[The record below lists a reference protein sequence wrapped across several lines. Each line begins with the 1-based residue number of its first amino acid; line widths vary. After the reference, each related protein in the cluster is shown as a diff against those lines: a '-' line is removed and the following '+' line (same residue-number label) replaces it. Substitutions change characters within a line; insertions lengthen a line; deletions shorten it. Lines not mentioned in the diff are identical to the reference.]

1 MGFQAADNADK
12 AIMLWKAEIANLE
25 DDLKSKEQIEA
36 RIFDLYRN
44 NDLMRGLVEKMV
56 DTVVGSKVLLQSM
69 PDYEALGVGRDEALR
84 WQKIVEREFHHY
96 VDSPDNWISADRS
109 MDFTQLCR
117 QAYRS
122 KIFTGEIT
130 ASLEWRYSQ
139 PEGYKTCINLFS
151 PNRIK
156 TPPQTTDAFFGIELD
171 NYGGAIA
178 YHIEKTNLDT
188 KDSLY
193 RQKEFKRVLKRNKY
207 GYLQLIHIFEPLLP
221 EYPRGISRLACVLKK
236 MKQLDR
242 YHEADLDKA
251 IITTAY
257 VFAITSDEDPETVA
271 EILSGVSQA
280 KEKYESLAL
289 GGGDSNIP
297 ADLLA
302 KRDSIRNRILEERWV
317 EVTGGNIMHLFSGE
331 DIKTVAPPN
340 TITSSAEFAKGHTR
354 NIANGIGISYELG
367 SGDFEGVNYSGGQ
380 LSLGIYEHSANIE
393 RKLYAHKFATLV
405 FRAWLDEAIDK
416 GKVPLLGGVDY
427 WSNRDKYSKCTFT
440 GVKRVHVDPLK
451 AANAHAKSLA
461 SGTTTRTDIVQEN
474 GGDMDS
480 IAINRSYEASLMLK
494 TIESVAAEQGIK
506 LTDEFKLNILADYIT
521 GRMVDLSG
529 TSLRTD
535 EDVEKEE

>member
-1 MGFQAADNADK
+1 MGFEAANNADK
-12 AIMLWKAEIANLE
+12 AIIKWQKQIDELE

-56 DTVVGSKVLLQSM
+56 DSVVGSKVALQSM
-69 PDYEALGVGRDEALR
+69 PDYEALGVKRDEALR
-84 WQKIVEREFHHY
+84 WQKIVEREFHNY
-96 VDSPDNWISADRS
+96 VDSPENWISADRS

-139 PEGYKTCINLFS
+139 GDGYKTCINVFS

-156 TPPQTTDAFFGIELD
+156 TPPQNSQAFFGIELD

-178 YHIEKTNLDT
+178 YHIEKTNLNAQGL
-188 KDSLY
+188 LY
-193 RQKEFKRVLKRNKY
+193 RHKEFKRVLKRNKY
-207 GYLQLIHIFEPLLP
+207 GQLQLIHIFEPMLP

-257 VFAITSDEDPETVA
+257 VFAITSNEDPETVA

-280 KEKYESLAL
+280 KSRYDEMAIGNSDANVPK
-289 GGGDSNIP
+289 N
-297 ADLLA
+297 LLE
-302 KRDSIRNRILEERWV
+302 KRDKIQDDILKGRWV
-317 EVTGGNIMHLFSGE
+317 EATGGQVMHLFKGE

-354 NIANGIGISYELG
+354 NIANGLGISYELG
-367 SGDFEGVNYSGGQ
+367 TGDFEGVNYSGGQ
-380 LSLGIYEHSANIE
+380 LSLGIYEHSASIE
-393 RKLYAHKFATLV
+393 RKLYAHKFAAIV

-440 GVKRVHVDPLK
+440 GVKRVHVDPVK
-451 AANAHAKSLA
+451 AANAHAKNLVN
-461 SGTTTRTDIVQEN
+461 GTTTRTDIVNEN
-474 GGDMDS
+474 GGDIES
-480 IAINRSYEASLMLK
+480 VAVNRSYEALLMLK
-494 TIESVAAEQGIK
+494 VIESAAKEQGIQ
-506 LTDEFKLNILADYIT
+506 LTDEYKLKVLSDYIT
-521 GRMVDLSG
+521 GRSIDSTGV
-529 TSLRTD
+529 SLNQ
-535 EDVEKEE
+535 EEEE

>member
-178 YHIEKTNLDT
+178 YHIEKNKSRYKGFTV
-188 KDSLY
+188 SS
-193 RQKEFKRVLKRNKY
+193 ERV
-207 GYLQLIHIFEPLLP
+207 
-221 EYPRGISRLACVLKK
+221 
-236 MKQLDR
+236 
-242 YHEADLDKA
+242 
-251 IITTAY
+251 
-257 VFAITSDEDPETVA
+257 
-271 EILSGVSQA
+271 
-280 KEKYESLAL
+280 
-289 GGGDSNIP
+289 
-297 ADLLA
+297 
-302 KRDSIRNRILEERWV
+302 
-317 EVTGGNIMHLFSGE
+317 
-331 DIKTVAPPN
+331 
-340 TITSSAEFAKGHTR
+340 
-354 NIANGIGISYELG
+354 
-367 SGDFEGVNYSGGQ
+367 
-380 LSLGIYEHSANIE
+380 
-393 RKLYAHKFATLV
+393 
-405 FRAWLDEAIDK
+405 
-416 GKVPLLGGVDY
+416 
-427 WSNRDKYSKCTFT
+427 
-440 GVKRVHVDPLK
+440 
-451 AANAHAKSLA
+451 
-461 SGTTTRTDIVQEN
+461 
-474 GGDMDS
+474 
-480 IAINRSYEASLMLK
+480 
-494 TIESVAAEQGIK
+494 
-506 LTDEFKLNILADYIT
+506 
-521 GRMVDLSG
+521 
-529 TSLRTD
+529 
-535 EDVEKEE
+535 

>member
-12 AIMLWKAEIANLE
+12 AIMLWRTQINELE
-25 DDLKSKEQIEA
+25 EDLKSKEQLEA

-44 NDLMRGLVEKMV
+44 NDLMRGLIEKMV
-56 DTVVGSKVLLQSM
+56 DTVVGSKVVLQSM
-69 PDYEALGVGRDEALR
+69 PDYEALGVSRDEALR
-84 WQKIVEREFHHY
+84 WQRIVESEFHNY
-96 VDSPDNWISADRS
+96 VDSPENWISADRS

-139 PEGYKTCINLFS
+139 AEGYKTCFNVFS

-156 TPPQTTDAFFGIELD
+156 TPPQNVDAFFGIELD
-171 NYGGAIA
+171 NYGAAVA
-178 YHIEKTNLDT
+178 YHIEKTNISPNNT
-188 KDSLY
+188 IY

-207 GYLQLIHIFEPLLP
+207 GQLQLIHIFEPLLP

-271 EILSGVSQA
+271 EILSGVSQH
-280 KEKYESLAL
+280 KNRYDEMSV
-289 GGGDSNIP
+289 GDTDTNVP
-297 ADLLA
+297 KDLLA
-302 KRDSIRNRILEERWV
+302 ERDRIRDQILKDRWI
-317 EVTGGNIMHLFSGE
+317 EVTGGNVMHLFNGE

-367 SGDFEGVNYSGGQ
+367 AGDFEGVNYSGGQ
-380 LSLGIYEHSANIE
+380 LSLGIYEHSASIE
-393 RKLYAHKFATLV
+393 RKLYAHKFATMV

-416 GKVPLLGGVDY
+416 GRVPLLGGVDY
-427 WSNRDKYSKCTFT
+427 WSNRDKYSKCTFS
-440 GVKRVHVDPLK
+440 GVKRVHVDPVK
-451 AANAHAKSLA
+451 AANANAKNLVN
-461 SGTTTRTDIVQEN
+461 GTTTRTDIVNEN
-474 GGDMDS
+474 GGDIES
-480 IAINRSYEASLMLK
+480 IAINRSYEAALFLK
-494 TIESVAAEQGIK
+494 VIEDAAKEQGIK
-506 LTDEFKLNILADYIT
+506 LTDEYKLKVITDYIT
-521 GRMVDLSG
+521 GRDVDASG
-529 TSLRTD
+529 VALN
-535 EDVEKEE
+535 EEKQE

>member
-1 MGFQAADNADK
+1 MGFEAANNADK
-12 AIMLWKAEIANLE
+12 ALILWRTEINELN
-25 DDLKSKEQIEA
+25 DDLKSKEQIES
-36 RIFDLYRN
+36 RILDLYRN

-56 DTVVGSKVLLQSM
+56 DTVVGSKVTLQSM
-69 PDYEALGVGRDEALR
+69 PDYEALGVSRDEALR
-84 WQKIVEREFHHY
+84 WQKIVEREFHQY
-96 VDSPDNWISADRS
+96 ADSPENWISADRS

-130 ASLEWRYSQ
+130 ASLEWRYSK
-139 PEGYKTCINLFS
+139 ENGYKTCINVFS

-156 TPPQTTDAFFGIELD
+156 SPPQTTQAFFGIELD

-178 YHIEKTNLDT
+178 YHIEKTNLNP
-188 KDSLY
+188 DSTLY

-207 GYLQLIHIFEPLLP
+207 GHLQLIHIFEPLLP

-280 KEKYESLAL
+280 KNRYDEMAIGETYTNVSK
-289 GGGDSNIP
+289 
-297 ADLLA
+297 DLLA
-302 KRDSIRNRILEERWV
+302 ERDRIKDQILKGRWV
-317 EVTGGNIMHLFSGE
+317 EASGGQIMHLFKGE

-354 NIANGIGISYELG
+354 NIANGLGISYELG
-367 SGDFEGVNYSGGQ
+367 TGDFEGVNYSGGQ
-380 LSLGIYEHSANIE
+380 LSLGIYEHSASIE
-393 RKLYAHKFATLV
+393 RKLYAHKFAGMV

-427 WSNRDKYSKCTFT
+427 WSNREKYAKCTFT
-440 GVKRVHVDPLK
+440 GVKRIHVDPVK
-451 AANAHAKSLA
+451 AANANAKNLVN
-461 SGTTTRTDIVQEN
+461 GTTTRTDIVNEN
-474 GGDMDS
+474 GGDMES
-480 IAINRSYEASLMLK
+480 VAVNRAYEARLMLK
-494 TIESVAAEQGIK
+494 VIEGAAHEEGID
-506 LTDEFKLNILADYIT
+506 LTDAHKLKILSDYIT
-521 GRMVDLSG
+521 GRSVDDSAV
-529 TSLRTD
+529 SLF
-535 EDVEKEE
+535 KEEEEDTK